1 MASAMTLPDAEQ
13 DEGLTALS
21 VNTAA
26 SEMSARAEIEGAMI
40 IAKRFPRN
48 EDNAFGR
55 LLKSCSRPTFAGDAA
70 YSFPRGNTD
79 VTGPSVYLAK
89 EAARLWGN
97 IRYGMDVV
105 IDDEERRVIRAWAWD
120 VEANTRVSQDASF
133 GKLIQR
139 KGRNGGPTTW
149 VKPDERDLRELTNK
163 HGSIAVRNCLLSLL
177 PSDLIED
184 ALNKARAT
192 VRNEISGD
200 PDAARKMMVANFAML
215 NVSGDDLQE
224 FLGGPVAQATP
235 DQMAQLRTIYK
246 SVRDGNSAWREY
258 VKPKDKPQTTTGTVD
273 ELSNPKGKMDE
284 ARKTRTET
292 AVEKPADV
300 VQPETKPKTE
310 AKRTQKPLEPAKTEA
325 EKPGYAERLES
336 APNIDALREINIEV
350 ATDEGITEEE
360 RGRLLDVFKRRKA
373 ALGEK

>member
-40 IAKRFPRN
+40 IGKRFPRN
-48 EDNAFGR
+48 EDNAFGK
-55 LLKSCSRPTFAGDAA
+55 LMKSCGRPTFAGDAA
-70 YSFPRGNTD
+70 YSFPRGGTE

-105 IDDEERRVIRAWAWD
+105 IDDEDRRVIRAWAWD
-120 VEANTRVSQDASF
+120 VETNTRVSQDASF

-192 VRNEISGD
+192 VRSEIGED
-200 PDAARKMMVANFAML
+200 PDKARKMMLANFAML

-235 DQMAQLRTIYK
+235 DQVAQLRTIYK
-246 SVRDGNSAWREY
+246 SVRDGNSSWREY
-258 VKPKDKPQTTTGTVD
+258 VAPKDKPKTTTGTVD

-284 ARKTRTET
+284 ARKIKPET

-300 VQPETKPKTE
+300 VQPETKAKTDTP
-310 AKRTQKPLEPAKTEA
+310 KRTQKPLEPTVTPYDLHRNKFLSA
-325 EKPGYAERLES
+325 ET
-336 APNIDALREINIEV
+336 IDALHDMNV
-350 ATDEGITEEE
+350 DQATDERLTEDE
-360 RGRLLDVFKRRKA
+360 RDKLLTLFKDRKA
-373 ALGEK
+373 ALGQK